1 MSCNHE
7 WLSPTL
13 CRYMFCIVDVYM
25 FVSAYHIREVQN
37 FGVEVLK
44 TVIFYVRREMKRII
58 LIDYSGRCVNM
69 RSVCKL
75 QNSRMITC
83 RIWPL

>member
-1 MSCNHE
+1 
-7 WLSPTL
+7 
-13 CRYMFCIVDVYM
+13 MFCIVGVYM

-44 TVIFYVRREMKRII
+44 TYFLFKKR
-58 LIDYSGRCVNM
+58 DEKDSFDCHYSGRCVNI

-75 QNSRMITC
+75 RNSHMITC
-83 RIWPL
+83 RICPL

>member
-7 WLSPTL
+7 WLSPTQ
-13 CRYMFCIVDVYM
+13 CRYMFCIVGVYM

-44 TVIFYVRREMKRII
+44 TYFLCKNRDEK
-58 LIDYSGRCVNM
+58 DNFDCHYSGRCVNI

-75 QNSRMITC
+75 
-83 RIWPL
+83 